1 MKIGLVCPYNIK
13 KPGGVL
19 EVVLALKAGLEERGH
34 VVKIITPKPRNH
46 AEEPGTDVIFAGVS
60 TDFRTLTFK
69 DTTSQV
75 SSTADTEKIDAMLAE
90 EQFDILHFHEPWQPL
105 LSRQLLQR
113 SQAVNIGTFHATV
126 SDALMSRSILKAV
139 APYLNSVTKYL
150 HVLTAVSDSGASYAA
165 KMTDLPITII
175 PNGIDLDRYK
185 PFKVEKNPK
194 ERMILYVG
202 RLENRK
208 GVKYLLQAYQLLEQ
222 ENDDVRL
229 VIAGDGPD
237 REKLELL
244 SEDLKLKK
252 VDFLGFISDDL
263 KLELLNKADL
273 FCSPALFGESFG
285 IVLLEAMATDTVA
298 VAGDNSGY
306 TGLMQD
312 VGALSIV
319 NPTDVSEF
327 ARRLHLLLNQP
338 ELRALWQKWAKEYV
352 QQFNYPAVVDQYE
365 ELYLDAVKQYGHK

>member
-1 MKIGLVCPYNIK
+1 MKIGLVCPYNIH

-19 EVVLALKAGLEERGH
+19 EVVLALKSGLEERGH
-34 VVKIITPKPRNH
+34 IVKIITPKPRSH
-46 AEEPGTDVIFAGVS
+46 DEEPEKDVIYAGVS

-75 SSTADTEKIDAMLAE
+75 SSTADSEKIDAMLQE

-105 LSRQLLQR
+105 LSRQLLAR
-113 SQAVNIGTFHATV
+113 SNAINIGTFHATV

-139 APYLNSVTKYL
+139 APYLNSVLKYL
-150 HVLTAVSDSGASYAA
+150 HVLTAVSDSGAAYAA

-175 PNGIDLDRYK
+175 PNGIDLTRYK
-185 PFKVEKNPK
+185 SMKVEKDPD
-194 ERMILYVG
+194 ERIILYVG

-222 ENDDVRL
+222 DNDNVHL
-229 VIAGDGPD
+229 IIAGDGPD

-244 SEDLKLKK
+244 SEDLNLKR
-252 VDFLGFISDDL
+252 VDFLGFVSDDL

-285 IVLLEAMATDTVA
+285 IVLLEAMATNTVA

-306 TGLMQD
+306 VELMQD
-312 VGALSIV
+312 IGALSIV
-319 NPTDVSEF
+319 NPTDTPEF
-327 ARRLHLLLNQP
+327 ARRLHMLLNQP
-338 ELRALWQKWAKEYV
+338 DLRNLWSKWAKNYV
-352 QQFNYPAVVDQYE
+352 KQFNYPNVVNQYE
-365 ELYLDAVKQYGHK
+365 ELYKDALKQHGR

>member
-1 MKIGLVCPYNIK
+1 MKIGLVCPYNIH

-19 EVVLALKAGLEERGH
+19 EVVLALKSGLEERGH
-34 VVKIITPKPRNH
+34 IVKIITPKPRSH
-46 AEEPGTDVIFAGVS
+46 DEEPEKDVIYAGVS

-75 SSTADTEKIDAMLAE
+75 SSTADSEKIDAMLQE

-105 LSRQLLQR
+105 LSRQLLAR
-113 SQAVNIGTFHATV
+113 SNAINIGTFHATV

-139 APYLNSVTKYL
+139 APYLNSVLKYL
-150 HVLTAVSDSGASYAA
+150 HVLTAVSDSGAAYAA

-175 PNGIDLDRYK
+175 PNGIDLTRYK
-185 PFKVEKNPK
+185 SIKVEKDPD
-194 ERMILYVG
+194 ERIILYVG

-222 ENDDVRL
+222 DNDNVHL
-229 VIAGDGPD
+229 IIAGDGPD

-244 SEDLKLKK
+244 SEDLNLKR
-252 VDFLGFISDDL
+252 VDFLGFVSDDL

-285 IVLLEAMATDTVA
+285 IVLLEAMATNTVA

-306 TGLMQD
+306 VELMQD
-312 VGALSIV
+312 IGALSIV
-319 NPTDVSEF
+319 NPTDTPEF
-327 ARRLHLLLNQP
+327 ARRLHMLLNQP
-338 ELRALWQKWAKEYV
+338 DLRNLWSKWAKNYV
-352 QQFNYPAVVDQYE
+352 KQFNYPNVVNQYE
-365 ELYLDAVKQYGHK
+365 ELYKDALKQHGR